1 MKFVGFLIFLAL
13 AVLAVRGARWAFVA
27 FSLMIPLS
35 FFAFTGFRPSPKPCE
50 LTFDLPLAI
59 QSLTNYGHI
68 ILFAFYFLVT
78 TRHYRLSRWFSWGWS
93 AGLTMAVGAAME
105 VAQAVSGIHH
115 CKTVDLI
122 PDFVGV
128 LIGLVVVTLAG
139 HIAQARRRRLPRG
152 ITI

>member
-1 MKFVGFLIFLAL
+1 MKFIGFLIFLVL
-13 AVLAVRGARWAFVA
+13 AVLALRGARWAFVA

-50 LTFDLPLAI
+50 LPFDLPLAI

-68 ILFAFYFLVT
+68 ILFAFYFLVA
-78 TRHYRLSRWFSWGWS
+78 TRHYRLSGWSPWGWS

-128 LIGLVVVTLAG
+128 LLGLMLVTLGEHMAT
-139 HIAQARRRRLPRG
+139 RRQRLPSG
-152 ITI
+152 LTS